1 MNNLM
6 QVNTAPTGLM
16 DFGNEEQ
23 KMTSKQIAEITG
35 KRHDNVIRDIEKK
48 LIEGAYLKIEECYYN
63 VNNRQQKMYNLT
75 FTDTMKLMVGYD
87 AKMCS
92 DVVDEWDNLRNEKK
106 SRSFPYE
113 MNSDGLTLNGQIAA
127 LNDLNKEKEMNLRL
141 TNKIKSQAHKV
152 DAYNNFEQL
161 APDSVVMNEYAAM
174 LNIGEQT
181 LITLLKGFGIIQKRK
196 GRNTPIRRYINNG
209 WFEIKMVPTRT
220 GKKEVSTYI
229 TSKGMLA
236 VHKKLLK
243 DDIDVNPYLPIDG
256 VDVEALVD
264 GYMVH

>member
-6 QVNTAPTGLM
+6 KVNTAPTGLM

-35 KRHDNVIRDIEKK
+35 KLHKNVIRDIEKK
-48 LIEGAYLKIEECYYN
+48 LIEGARLKVEPIFYDDSYGRE
-63 VNNRQQKMYNLT
+63 QKAYNLT

-106 SRSFPYE
+106 IPQ
-113 MNSDGLTLNGQIAA
+113 GLVVTEHGFSIEHQIAT
-127 LNDLNKEKEMNLRL
+127 LQELQQTKKSNLYL
-141 TNKIKSQAHKV
+141 VNQLESQAHKV